1 MQKQES
7 RVINSPSLGALWSKI
22 ASVCP
27 WKGCRGDIAEWLWE
41 EQRGQA
47 LHSGPVTQLP
57 VTVTWPGVWG
67 QYAHLGQALHF
78 LFGWRDGF
86 YISCFQAYAG
96 QTKHACWPAVAHGLV
111 WESKKIW
118 CLVWRNKTMLCLSR
132 KLPPLQE
139 SESLSSWA
147 CSKTLYLEINKYS
160 ILLVIYLKIEE
171 EKRDRIICNSPV
183 LHELSQKW
191 NMI

>member
-1 MQKQES
+1 MQKPER

-22 ASVCP
+22 SSVCP

-41 EQRGQA
+41 EQRGHA

-67 QYAHLGQALHF
+67 QYAHLGQALHL

-86 YISCFQAYAG
+86 YISFQAYAG
-96 QTKHACWPAVAHGLV
+96 QTKHACWPDVAHGPV
-111 WESKKIW
+111 WDSKKYGALYGETRPCSVYLGNFLPCKKVKPI
-118 CLVWRNKTMLCLSR
+118 
-132 KLPPLQE
+132 KLGLQQN
-139 SESLSSWA
+139 SL
-147 CSKTLYLEINKYS
+147 LEDKYS

-171 EKRDRIICNSPV
+171 ETRYKIICNNPM
-183 LHELSQKW
+183 LHKLSQKW